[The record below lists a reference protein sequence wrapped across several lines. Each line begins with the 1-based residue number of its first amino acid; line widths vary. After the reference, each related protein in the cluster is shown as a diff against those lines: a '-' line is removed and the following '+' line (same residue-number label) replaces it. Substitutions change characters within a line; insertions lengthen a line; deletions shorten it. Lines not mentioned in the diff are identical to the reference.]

1 MRQSGSEA
9 LRTMLPSIPR
19 MTACQ
24 RETEAVPLKLKQTAR
39 TSVWGKQAV
48 APCSI
53 YARGEY
59 HDLIRNGIKFREMS
73 LAGAKSQ
80 FDGTE
85 KYFSKKHAHFSCGGL
100 YSPATSRPRSNLPL
114 QFGSELHE
122 RGVDQWV
129 ATRWSLRCIRKAPF
143 P

>member
-9 LRTMLPSIPR
+9 LRAMLPLLPR

-53 YARGEY
+53 YASGAY
-59 HDLIRNGIKFREMS
+59 HELIRNGIKFS
-73 LAGAKSQ
+73 KDIFGGAK
-80 FDGTE
+80 
-85 KYFSKKHAHFSCGGL
+85 C
-100 YSPATSRPRSNLPL
+100 N
-114 QFGSELHE
+114 
-122 RGVDQWV
+122 
-129 ATRWSLRCIRKAPF
+129 
-143 P
+143 